1 MVEMLPGLVVFLLLL
16 HLEHSICFVQFFHL
30 LLSVQRQADEE
41 NRTKSAAAQ
50 VYIPLDYQMDPN

>member
-16 HLEHSICFVQFFHL
+16 HLEHSICFVQFLHL
-30 LLSVQRQADEE
+30 LLSDEE
-41 NRTKSAAAQ
+41 NCTKSAAAQ